1 MAQSSRCRRSCNFLE
16 AKRLDRR
23 AALPRNF
30 QERTARKGMTWAR
43 LQEIYEEE
51 GLTLTRDGK
60 VGNPFDAQRLL
71 WFAEKSGKALDVLE
85 ALLEACHAKGQPLS
99 DLAVLNDCA
108 FAAGLASSER
118 DDDMARFLVS
128 PRGGSDVALQ
138 FASVL
143 ANRVVASPVV
153 VLDQRFP
160 LEGAASRRRRRGFS

>member
-1 MAQSSRCRRSCNFLE
+1 M
-16 AKRLDRR
+16 KRLRKAIDAMGAADRFDISIFPMQAYMHFKRGEEAHDRR
-23 AALPRNF
+23 AAYDEISRAHG
-30 QERTARKGMTWAR
+30 TKVDDVWAR
-43 LQEIYEEE
+43 LQEVYAEE
-51 GLTLTRDGK
+51 GLSLTRDGK

-138 FASVL
+138 L
-143 ANRVVASPVV
+143 G
-153 VLDQRFP
+153 
-160 LEGAASRRRRRGFS
+160 E